1 MHPHW
6 HYFCIHSL
14 KHYAM
19 KAVNLKNLVDSY
31 KSLGRETL
39 SSFLGFYG
47 IELAEKRKN
56 CGLKENELDCMTS
69 FIEYFKTKE
78 DPTFLLDNFFVG
90 YMIPQIGK
98 EFDLL
103 RFNKANVVN
112 IELKSKASEDKI
124 LKQLKRNRYYLQ
136 FLDKE
141 VSLFTYIQE
150 TQSLYMLNQDHLI
163 PASIDNLYKE
173 LIKDSEEFDDIDK
186 LFNPSNF
193 LISPLNST
201 KEFMEGEYFLTE
213 HQEEIRTNIMRVVD
227 TSTTVF
233 MALTGAAGTGKTLLT
248 YDIAKELKNKG
259 KRVLIVHCAQLNSG
273 QRMLQDDYGWD
284 IRMVK
289 DIGYK
294 VLTEYD
300 IIIVDEAQRIYQSQF
315 NDIKV
320 NTEKKQMKCIFSF
333 DEKQYLRNNEKSR
346 DMAGQISEI
355 LTQPIYKLTDKIRTN
370 KEIASFIKPLFD
382 RNEKINHFKNTNIDL
397 CYCSQK
403 KEVIL
408 LSKHLQQKGW
418 KIPKYTPGTISSF
431 CYEGYGIAE
440 EESAHA
446 VIGQEFDK
454 VVAIIDN
461 SFRYDGGGKLIANN
475 EYYSQRQMLYQIL
488 TRTRQRLYVIIL
500 NNEPMLKR
508 CLEILKSS

>member
-1 MHPHW
+1 
-6 HYFCIHSL
+6 
-14 KHYAM
+14 M
-19 KAVNLKNLVDSY
+19 KTINLKNLVDSY
-31 KSLGRETL
+31 KSLSVETL
-39 SSFLGFYG
+39 SSYLGFYG
-47 IELAEKRKN
+47 IELAEKGKN
-56 CGLKENELDCMTS
+56 CGLSANELDCMTS
-69 FIEYFKTKE
+69 FIELFKTTH
-78 DPTFLLDNFFVG
+78 DSISLLDNFFVG

-150 TQSLYMLNQDHLI
+150 TRKLYMLDEDHLT
-163 PASIDNLYKE
+163 SVSRDELYKE
-173 LIKDSEEFDDIDK
+173 LIKDCDEFDDINK
-186 LFNPSNF
+186 LFNPSNY
-193 LISPLNST
+193 LISPFNST
-201 KEFMEGEYFLTE
+201 KKFMEEEYFLTE
-213 HQEEIRTNIMRVVD
+213 HQEEIRTNVMKVVE
-227 TSTTVF
+227 TSTTEF

-248 YDIAKELKNKG
+248 YDIAKELRNKG

-273 QRMLQDDYGWD
+273 QKILQNNYEWD
-284 IRMVK
+284 ICMAKTIK
-289 DIGYK
+289 DTD
-294 VLTEYD
+294 LTQYD
-300 IIIVDEAQRIYQSQF
+300 IIIVDEAQRIYQAQF

-320 NTEKKQMKCIFSF
+320 NAEKKKMKCIFSF
-333 DEKQYLRNNEKSR
+333 DEKQYLHNSEKSR
-346 DMAGQISEI
+346 NMAEQISKI

-370 KEIASFIKPLFD
+370 KEIASFIKPLFNC
-382 RNEKINHFKNTNIDL
+382 NEKLSNLKYANIDL

-403 KEVIL
+403 QEVIL

-418 KIPKYTPGTISSF
+418 KIPRYTPGTHSTF
-431 CYEGYGIAE
+431 CYEEYGTVE

-461 SFRYDGGGKLIANN
+461 SFRYDGDGKLIANN

-488 TRTRQRLYVIIL
+488 TRTRQKLYVIIL

-508 CLEILKSS
+508 CLEILRR

>member
-1 MHPHW
+1 
-6 HYFCIHSL
+6 
-14 KHYAM
+14 M
-19 KAVNLKNLVDSY
+19 KTINLKNLVDSY
-31 KSLGRETL
+31 KSLSIETL
-39 SSFLGFYG
+39 SSYLGFYG
-47 IELAEKRKN
+47 IELAEKGKN
-56 CGLKENELDCMTS
+56 CGLSANELDCMTS
-69 FIEYFKTKE
+69 FIELFKTTH
-78 DPTFLLDNFFVG
+78 DSISLLDNFFVG

-141 VSLFTYIQE
+141 VLLFTYIQE
-150 TQSLYMLNQDHLI
+150 TKKLYMLDKDHLT
-163 PASIDNLYKE
+163 SVSRDELYKE
-173 LIKDSEEFDDIDK
+173 LIKDCNEFDDIDK
-186 LFNPSNF
+186 LFNPSNY
-193 LISPLNST
+193 LISPFNST
-201 KEFMEGEYFLTE
+201 KKFMEEEYFLTE

-227 TSTTVF
+227 TSTTEF

-248 YDIAKELKNKG
+248 YDIAKELRNKG

-273 QRMLQDDYGWD
+273 QRMLQDEYGWD
-284 IRMVK
+284 ICMVK
-289 DIGYK
+289 VIGYK

-300 IIIVDEAQRIYQSQF
+300 IIIVDEVQRIYQAQF

-320 NTEKKQMKCIFSF
+320 NAEKKKMKCIFSF
-333 DEKQYLRNNEKSR
+333 DEKQYLHNDEKSR
-346 DMAGQISEI
+346 NMAGQISAI
-355 LTQPIYKLTDKIRTN
+355 LTQPIYKLTDKIRIN
-370 KEIASFIKPLFD
+370 KEIASFIKPLFNC
-382 RNEKINHFKNTNIDL
+382 NEKLSNLKYANIDL

-403 KEVIL
+403 QEVIL

-418 KIPKYTPGTISSF
+418 KIPKYTPGTISTF
-431 CYEGYGIAE
+431 CYEGYGTAE
-440 EESAHA
+440 EESAHE

-461 SFRYDGGGKLIANN
+461 NFGYDEGGKLIANN
-475 EYYSQRQMLYQIL
+475 SYYSQRQMLYQIL
-488 TRTRQRLYVIIL
+488 TRTRQKLYVIIL

-508 CLEILKSS
+508 CLEILKR

>member
-1 MHPHW
+1 
-6 HYFCIHSL
+6 
-14 KHYAM
+14 M
-19 KAVNLKNLVDSY
+19 KTINLKNLVDSY
-31 KSLGRETL
+31 KNLSVETL
-39 SSFLGFYG
+39 SSYLGLYG
-47 IELAEKRKN
+47 IELAEKGKN
-56 CGLKENELDCMTS
+56 CGLSTNELDCMTS
-69 FIEYFKTKE
+69 FIGLFKTT
-78 DPTFLLDNFFVG
+78 DNSIYLLDNFFVG

-150 TQSLYMLNQDHLI
+150 TKKLYMLDKDHLTSV
-163 PASIDNLYKE
+163 SIDELCKE
-173 LIKDSEEFDDIDK
+173 LRNDCDEFDDINK
-186 LFNPSNF
+186 LFNPSNY
-193 LISPLNST
+193 LISPFNST
-201 KEFMEGEYFLTE
+201 KKFMEEEYFLTE
-213 HQEEIRTNIMRVVD
+213 HQEEIRTNVMKVVE
-227 TSTTVF
+227 TSTTEF

-248 YDIAKELKNKG
+248 YDIAKELRNKG
-259 KRVLIVHCAQLNSG
+259 KRVLIIHCAQLNSG
-273 QRMLQDDYGWD
+273 QRILQNNYEWD
-284 IRMVK
+284 ICMAKTIK
-289 DIGYK
+289 DTD
-294 VLTEYD
+294 LTQYD
-300 IIIVDEAQRIYQSQF
+300 IIIVDEAQRIYQAQF

-320 NTEKKQMKCIFSF
+320 NAEEKKMKCIFSF

-346 DMAGQISEI
+346 NIAGQISAI

-370 KEIASFIKPLFD
+370 KEIASFIKPLFNC
-382 RNEKINHFKNTNIDL
+382 NEKLSNLKYANIDL

-403 KEVIL
+403 QEVIL

-418 KIPKYTPGTISSF
+418 KIPRYTPGTISTF
-431 CYEGYGIAE
+431 YYEGYGTVE

-461 SFRYDGGGKLIANN
+461 SFRYDGDGKLIANN

-488 TRTRQRLYVIIL
+488 TRTRQKLYVIIL
-500 NNEPMLKR
+500 NNEPMLQR
-508 CLEILKSS
+508 CLEILRR

>member
-1 MHPHW
+1 
-6 HYFCIHSL
+6 
-14 KHYAM
+14 M
-19 KAVNLKNLVDSY
+19 KTINLKNLVDSY
-31 KSLGRETL
+31 KSLSIETL
-39 SSFLGFYG
+39 SSYLGFYG
-47 IELAEKRKN
+47 IELAEKGKN
-56 CGLKENELDCMTS
+56 CGLSANELDCMTS
-69 FIEYFKTKE
+69 FIELFKTTH
-78 DPTFLLDNFFVG
+78 DSISLLDNFFVG

-112 IELKSKASEDKI
+112 IELKSKASEDRI

-150 TQSLYMLNQDHLI
+150 TKTLYMLDKDHLT
-163 PASIDNLYKE
+163 SVSRDELYKE
-173 LIKDSEEFDDIDK
+173 LIKDCDEFDDINK
-186 LFNPSNF
+186 LFNPSNY
-193 LISPLNST
+193 LISPFNST
-201 KEFMEGEYFLTE
+201 KKFMEEEYFLTE
-213 HQEEIRTNIMRVVD
+213 HQEEIRTNVMKVVE
-227 TSTTVF
+227 TSTTEF

-248 YDIAKELKNKG
+248 YDIAKELRNKG

-273 QRMLQDDYGWD
+273 QRILQNNYEWD
-284 IRMVK
+284 ICMAKTIK
-289 DIGYK
+289 DTD
-294 VLTEYD
+294 LTQYD
-300 IIIVDEAQRIYQSQF
+300 IIIVDEAQRIYQAQF

-320 NTEKKQMKCIFSF
+320 NAEEKKMKCIFSF
-333 DEKQYLRNNEKSR
+333 DEKQYLHNNEKSR
-346 DMAGQISEI
+346 NMAEQISKI

-370 KEIASFIKPLFD
+370 KEIASFIKPLFNC
-382 RNEKINHFKNTNIDL
+382 NEKLSNLKYANIDL

-403 KEVIL
+403 QEVIL

-418 KIPKYTPGTISSF
+418 KIPRYTPGTHSTF
-431 CYEGYGIAE
+431 CYEEYGTVE

-461 SFRYDGGGKLIANN
+461 SFRYDGDGKLIANN

-488 TRTRQRLYVIIL
+488 TRTRQKLYVIIL

-508 CLEILKSS
+508 CLEILRR

>member
-1 MHPHW
+1 M
-6 HYFCIHSL
+6 
-14 KHYAM
+14 
-19 KAVNLKNLVDSY
+19 DSY
-31 KSLGRETL
+31 KNLSGETL
-39 SSFLGFYG
+39 SSYLGFYG
-47 IELAEKRKN
+47 IELAEKGKN
-56 CGLKENELDCMTS
+56 CGLSANELGCMTS
-69 FIEYFKTKE
+69 FIELFKTTH
-78 DPTFLLDNFFVG
+78 DSISLLDNFFVG

-141 VSLFTYIQE
+141 VSLFTYVQE
-150 TQSLYMLNQDHLI
+150 TEKLYMLDDK
-163 PASIDNLYKE
+163 DNLISVSIGDLCKE
-173 LIKDSEEFDDIDK
+173 LINECDEFDDINK
-186 LFNPSNF
+186 LFNPSNY
-193 LISPLNST
+193 LISPFNST
-201 KEFMEGEYFLTE
+201 KKFMEEEYFLTE
-213 HQEEIRTNIMRVVD
+213 HQEEIRTNVMKVVE
-227 TSTTVF
+227 TSKTEF

-248 YDIAKELKNKG
+248 YDIAKELRNKG

-273 QRMLQDDYGWD
+273 QRMLQEDYGWD
-284 IRMVK
+284 ICMAK
-289 DIGYK
+289 MIGYK

-300 IIIVDEAQRIYQSQF
+300 IIIVDEAQRIYQTQF

-320 NTEKKQMKCIFSF
+320 NAEEKKMKCIFSF
-333 DEKQYLRNNEKSR
+333 DEKQYLHNNEKSR
-346 DMAGQISEI
+346 NIAGQISKI
-355 LTQPIYKLTDKIRTN
+355 LTQTIYKLTDKIRTN

-382 RNEKINHFKNTNIDL
+382 RNEKLSNLKYANIDL

-403 KEVIL
+403 QEVIL
-408 LSKHLQQKGW
+408 LSRHLQEKEW
-418 KIPKYTPGTISSF
+418 KIPKYTPGTISTF
-431 CYEGYGIAE
+431 CYEGYGTAE

-461 SFRYDGGGKLIANN
+461 SFRYDGDGKLIANN
-475 EYYSQRQMLYQIL
+475 SYYSQRQMLYQIL
-488 TRTRQRLYVIIL
+488 TRTRQKLYVIIL

-508 CLEILKSS
+508 CLEILKR